1 MIEIKC
7 SKRQKET
14 IIQSLHNPDGCL
26 WPQSQMTCALDP
38 KASCRKCFETRIKW
52 QHPIRKKKEGAQ

>member
-14 IIQSLHNPDGCL
+14 IIQALLSPNGCL
-26 WPQSQMTCALDP
+26 WPQSQMTCALDCN
-38 KASCRKCFETRIKW
+38 ANCRKCLETRIKW
-52 QHPIRKKKEGAQ
+52 TPPVRQKKERAQ